1 MNEEL
6 KAKMLAYLGKLESV
20 AEKAS
25 DFAAAEIPETVREY
39 LRWLVVEH
47 VAYALAGFVPMI
59 LWLCCLRV
67 MNRWQAY
74 GDDQRKINKWDND
87 HACFSRATK
96 YGGFLVAAIAIVFIT
111 GSQVLKATKVV
122 VAPRVVILEEIA
134 KLTGVKNK

>member
-47 VAYALAGFVPMI
+47 VAYALVGFVPMI

-67 MNRWQAY
+67 MNRWQDY
-74 GDDQRKINKWDND
+74 GDEERKLDRWNSE
-87 HACFSRATK
+87 HAFLSRATK
-96 YGGFLVAAIAIVFIT
+96 YGGFFVAVLAIVFIT
-111 GSQVLKATKVV
+111 GGQVLKATKVV